1 MLDAVLAATWL
12 AAVYLAH
19 ALLSLAKLGRKTS
32 SGSFAAAVVAEPT
45 DVQAPVASVTAGDHQ
60 PAPTA
65 VLTVSPRHEVA
76 LSLAFQGFDLADIA
90 RRCDITVAEAKLVA
104 TLAESY
110 QSLAHTAAEER
121 HGRRTRAAA

>member
-1 MLDAVLAATWL
+1 MLDAFLVATWV
-12 AAVYLAH
+12 AAVYLTH

-32 SGSFAAAVVAEPT
+32 SGVPAAVVATSPSA
-45 DVQAPVASVTAGDHQ
+45 VQTPIPGVAVGDRQ

-65 VLTVSPRHEVA
+65 VLKVSPRHEVA
-76 LSLAFQGFDLADIA
+76 LSLAFQGFDLSDIA

-110 QSLAHTAAEER
+110 QSLAHTAEER